1 MSVYQCEHCQFITMN
16 KSDYNKH
23 IHTMKHLSRIPETE
37 PMNVAPVVG
46 EHVKDTKLFLCSHCN
61 KAYKSKNGLHY
72 HSKKCVCGAIVDI
85 SNEIIPMDISFL
97 EIHEPVL
104 SGKVGHSCENTKIV
118 GRITASFDDIP
129 ITRNSSTNSIV
140 DASTTLPASLRSCH
154 ILKDDIGVLQ
164 NMRGHPPLRY
174 GYQTRSVAKLPAELV
189 VEGFQPSDH
198 IHQPKEEDD
207 CEYVDESY
215 HMGVIL
221 DLLPEANENMTEFIL
236 YAGSAAVVG
245 VFAYVVFV
253 YLFHYVP
260 V

>member
-46 EHVKDTKLFLCSHCN
+46 EYVKDTKLFLCSHCN

-154 ILKDDIGVLQ
+154 ILPDSYVVLQ

-174 GYQTRSVAKLPAELV
+174 GY
-189 VEGFQPSDH
+189 H

-221 DLLPEANENMTEFIL
+221 DLLPEADENMTELIL
-236 YAGSAAVVG
+236 YSGAAAVVC
-245 VFAYVVFV
+245 FAAYVVFTHF
-253 YLFHYVP
+253 FHYIP

>member
-23 IHTMKHLSRIPETE
+23 IHTMKHLSRIPEPE
-37 PMNVAPVVG
+37 PMAPAV
-46 EHVKDTKLFLCSHCN
+46 EERVKDTKLFLCSHCN

-72 HSKKCVCGAIVDI
+72 HSKKCTCGAIVDI

-154 ILKDDIGVLQ
+154 ILPDSYVVLQ

-174 GYQTRSVAKLPAELV
+174 GY
-189 VEGFQPSDH
+189 H

-245 VFAYVVFV
+245 VAAYVVFV